1 MQAVKY
7 DFVVENEDVFTP
19 CEDFPDKY
27 IDKFFDISG
36 LSFEREAD
44 LIKVTGDVK
53 LIHEFEK
60 AIPIQVN
67 FKLQFISFV
76 FLMCPAMGSDSL
88 MRKYIRGHAES
99 GSILSTIFADRTF
112 ARRCT
117 VKTNCGLYSLK

>member
-19 CEDFPDKY
+19 CEDFPDNY
-27 IDKFFDISG
+27 IDQFFDISR
-36 LSFEREAD
+36 LSFEREDD

-67 FKLQFISFV
+67 FQIAVYKFCIYNV
-76 FLMCPAMGSDSL
+76 PCHRVG
-88 MRKYIRGHAES
+88 
-99 GSILSTIFADRTF
+99 
-112 ARRCT
+112 
-117 VKTNCGLYSLK
+117 